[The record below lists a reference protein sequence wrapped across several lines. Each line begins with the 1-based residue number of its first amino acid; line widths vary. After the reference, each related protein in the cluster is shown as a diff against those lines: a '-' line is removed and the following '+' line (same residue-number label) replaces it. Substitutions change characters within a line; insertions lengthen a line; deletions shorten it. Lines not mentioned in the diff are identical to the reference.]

1 MRIDVT
7 KGTRRDAVLHG
18 MGSRFAT
25 VALPGPVRRNP
36 GPTEP
41 PREQLQDVRER
52 FRDPKVDLKWTSG
65 IQKIGFRG
73 SKVSFQMVFQRCE
86 V

>member
-1 MRIDVT
+1 MRIGVT
-7 KGTRRDAVLHG
+7 KGSRRGAVLHS

-41 PREQLQDVRER
+41 PREQLEEVWER
-52 FRDPKVDLKWTSG
+52 FRDPKVDLTWTSG
-65 IQKIGFRG
+65 VQKKEISRFE
-73 SKVSFQMVFQRCE
+73 SFFS
-86 V
+86 